1 MWMKVIM
8 KRDQT
13 ARSRYHNQKPKEPS
27 TLKILLMGNPNV
39 GKSVI
44 FSRLTGIEVISA
56 NYPGTTVEYTEGR
69 MKLGTQ
75 MATLV
80 DAPGVYSLDPTS
92 RVEEVSRKI
101 FLKGADVVVNVIDAT
116 NLERNLNLTLQI
128 LEWGVPTV
136 VALNLWDAATRKGI
150 EIDVPA
156 LERELG
162 VPVVPTVAVSG
173 QGIRDLVAALAGVKA
188 PRVIHFTTSDKRWAR
203 IGEIA
208 TRTQK
213 VMHRHPSLFDK
224 LEDISI
230 KPLTGIPI
238 AMLVLYFS
246 FRLVI
251 DAGELLQF
259 RVTDP
264 VFSAYSQ
271 FIGKVIESH
280 ISSPLLRD
288 ILIGTSPQLL
298 KSFGILTTG
307 LYIPLGV
314 VLPFLIPFYLVLGAL
329 EDIGYLPRLSIIL
342 DAFMHRI
349 GLHGAA
355 ILPCVLGMGCS
366 VPAVLS
372 VRILES
378 PKQRYLAA
386 TLLTMAIPCASQSAM
401 IFGMLA
407 PHGLRYILYVYLS
420 LFTTFAVTGFLLH
433 RFIGGESPEIFL
445 EIPPYRMPNFYSLF
459 KKTFIRI
466 REFLKEAVPYIALG
480 MIVMNFFYL
489 SGLMHLIGEALRPVV
504 SGLLGLPSD
513 AATALIIGFLR
524 KDVGIGM
531 FAPLG
536 MTAGQLVVASV
547 VLAMYF
553 PCVATLMVMLRELG
567 VSGTLKSMAL
577 RLTAAFLVGTTL
589 HFLLV

>member
-1 MWMKVIM
+1 MKH
-8 KRDQT
+8 Q
-13 ARSRYHNQKPKEPS
+13 PS

-69 MKLGTQ
+69 MKVGAQ

-101 FLKGADVVVNVIDAT
+101 FSMGADVVVNVIDAT

-156 LERELG
+156 LEKELG
-162 VPVVPTVAVSG
+162 VSVVPTVAVSG
-173 QGIRDLVAALAGVKA
+173 QGIRDLVDALARARA
-188 PRVIHFTTSDKRWAR
+188 PPVMRFASPDQRWAR

-208 TRTQK
+208 TGTQK
-213 VMHRHPSLFDK
+213 VMHRHPSFFDR

-246 FRLVI
+246 FWLVI
-251 DAGELLQF
+251 EAGELLQS
-259 RVTDP
+259 RITDP
-264 VFSAYSQ
+264 IFTAYSR
-271 FIGKVIESH
+271 FICEVAESH
-280 ISSPLLRD
+280 ISSPLLREV
-288 ILIGTSPQLL
+288 LTGTSPELL

-314 VLPFLIPFYLVLGAL
+314 VLPFLIPFYLVLGIL
-329 EDIGYLPRLSIIL
+329 EDIGYLPRLGIIL

-386 TLLTMAIPCASQSAM
+386 TLMTMAIPCASQSAM

-407 PHGLRYILYVYLS
+407 PYGLRYILAVYLS

-445 EIPPYRMPNFYSLF
+445 EIPPYRMPNLSSLF

-489 SGLMHLIGEALRPVV
+489 SGLMHFIGEALRPVV

-531 FAPLG
+531 FAPLD
-536 MTAGQLVVASV
+536 MTAAQLVVASV

-553 PCVATLMVMLRELG
+553 PCVATFMVMLRELG
-567 VSGTLKSMAL
+567 VSGTLKSVAL
-577 RLTAAFLVGTTL
+577 RLVAALLAGTSL
-589 HFLLV
+589 HFLLA

>member
-1 MWMKVIM
+1 
-8 KRDQT
+8 
-13 ARSRYHNQKPKEPS
+13 
-27 TLKILLMGNPNV
+27 MGNPNV

-44 FSRLTGIEVISA
+44 FSRLTGIDVISA

-69 MKLGTQ
+69 MKLGEQ

-80 DAPGVYSLDPTS
+80 DAPGVYSLDPTT

-128 LEWGVPTV
+128 LEWGVPTI
-136 VALNLWDAATRKGI
+136 VALNLWDVATRTGI
-150 EIDVPA
+150 EIDVKA
-156 LERELG
+156 LEKELG
-162 VPVVPTVAVSG
+162 VPVVATVAVSG
-173 QGIRDLVAALAGVKA
+173 QGIRNLVGALKEARS
-188 PRVIHFTTSDKRWAR
+188 PPITHFDSSDQRWAR

-208 TRTQK
+208 ARTQK
-213 VMHRHPSLFDK
+213 VMHRHPSFFDH
-224 LEDISI
+224 LEDLSI
-230 KPLTGIPI
+230 KPLTGIPF
-238 AMLVLYFS
+238 ALLALYLSFS
-246 FRLVI
+246 LVI
-251 DAGELLQF
+251 RVGELLQLKI
-259 RVTDP
+259 TDP
-264 VFSAYSQ
+264 IFITYSQ
-271 FIGKVIESH
+271 FISEVVESH

-314 VLPFLIPFYLVLGAL
+314 VLPFLIPFYLVLGVL

-386 TLLTMAIPCASQSAM
+386 TLMTMAIPCASQSAM

-407 PHGLRYILYVYLS
+407 PYGLRYILAVYLS
-420 LFTTFAVTGFLLH
+420 FFTTFAVTGFLLH

-445 EIPPYRMPNFYSLF
+445 EIPPYRMPNLLSLF

-480 MIVMNFFYL
+480 MIVMNFFFL
-489 SGLMHLIGEALRPVV
+489 SGLMHLIGETMRPVV

-524 KDVGIGM
+524 KDIGIGM
-531 FAPLG
+531 FAPLD
-536 MTAGQLVVASV
+536 MNAVQLVIASV
-547 VLAMYF
+547 VLALYF
-553 PCVATLMVMLRELG
+553 PCVATFMVMLKELG
-567 VSGTLKSMAL
+567 VLGTLKSVAL
-577 RLTAAFLVGTTL
+577 RLVAALLVGTCL
-589 HFLLV
+589 HFLLD

>member
-1 MWMKVIM
+1 
-8 KRDQT
+8 
-13 ARSRYHNQKPKEPS
+13 
-27 TLKILLMGNPNV
+27 LKILLMGNPNV

-44 FSRLTGIEVISA
+44 FSRLTGIEVVSA
-56 NYPGTTVEYTEGR
+56 NYPGTTVEYMEGR
-69 MKLGTQ
+69 MKLGEE

-92 RVEEVSRKI
+92 NVEEVTRKI
-101 FLKGADVVVNVIDAT
+101 FAQGADVIVNVIDST

-128 LEWGVPTV
+128 LEWGLPTV
-136 VALNLWDAATRKGI
+136 VALNLWDVATHKGI
-150 EIDVPA
+150 EIETSA
-156 LERELG
+156 LENELG
-162 VPVVPTVAVSG
+162 VQVVPTVAVSG
-173 QGIRDLVAALAGVKA
+173 QGIYELVEALASA
-188 PRVIHFTTSDKRWAR
+188 RATPPLHFDSPDQRWAR

-208 TRTQK
+208 AKTQK
-213 VMHRHPSLFDK
+213 VLHRHPSIFDK

-238 AMLVLYFS
+238 ALLVLYLAFS
-246 FRLVI
+246 LVI
-251 DAGELLQF
+251 EVGEFLISI
-259 RVTDP
+259 TDP
-264 VFSAYSQ
+264 IFLAYSI
-271 FIGKVIESH
+271 FISAFVESH
-280 ISSPLLRD
+280 ISSELIQE
-288 ILIGTSPQLL
+288 ILIGSSPELL

-307 LYIPLGV
+307 LYIPFGI
-314 VLPFLIPFYLVLGAL
+314 VLPFLIPFYLILGVL

-378 PKQRYLAA
+378 PKQRYLAV
-386 TLLTMAIPCASQSAM
+386 TLMTMAIPCAAQSAM

-407 PHGLRYILYVYLS
+407 PYGLKYIFMVYLT
-420 LFTTFAVTGFLLH
+420 LFLTFVITGFILH
-433 RFIGGESPEIFL
+433 RIIGGESPEIFM
-445 EIPPYRMPNFYSLF
+445 EIPPYRMPNTGSLL
-459 KKTFIRI
+459 KKTFIRT

-489 SGLMHLIGEALRPVV
+489 SGLMHLIGEVLRPVV

-513 AATALIIGFLR
+513 AATPLIIGFLR
-524 KDVGIGM
+524 KDTGIAM

-536 MTAGQLVVASV
+536 MSPEQLVIASV

-553 PCVATLMVMLRELG
+553 PCIATFMVMLKELG
-567 VSGTLKSMAL
+567 VPGTMKSVAL
-577 RLTAAFLVGTTL
+577 RLVAALVVGTIL
-589 HFLLV
+589 NLLLL

>member
-1 MWMKVIM
+1 M
-8 KRDQT
+8 
-13 ARSRYHNQKPKEPS
+13 
-27 TLKILLMGNPNV
+27 KILLMGNPNV

-44 FSRLTGIEVISA
+44 FSRLTGIDVISA

-69 MKLGTQ
+69 MKLGEQ
-75 MATLV
+75 MATIV
-80 DAPGVYSLDPTS
+80 DAPGVYSLDPTT

-128 LEWGVPTV
+128 LEWGVPTI
-136 VALNLWDAATRKGI
+136 VALNLWDVATRKGI
-150 EIDVPA
+150 DIDVKA
-156 LERELG
+156 LEKELG
-162 VPVVPTVAVSG
+162 VPVVATVAVSG
-173 QGIRDLVAALAGVKA
+173 QGIRDLVSTLNEVREVRSSPIA
-188 PRVIHFTTSDKRWAR
+188 HFDSADKRWAR

-208 TRTQK
+208 ARTQK
-213 VMHRHPSLFDK
+213 VMHRHPSIFDR
-224 LEDISI
+224 LEDFSI
-230 KPLTGIPI
+230 KPITGIPF
-238 AMLVLYFS
+238 ALLALYLSFS
-246 FRLVI
+246 LVI
-251 DAGELLQF
+251 EAGELLQLKI
-259 RVTDP
+259 TDP
-264 VFSAYSQ
+264 IFAVYSQ
-271 FIGKVIESH
+271 FISDLVESH

-314 VLPFLIPFYLVLGAL
+314 VLPFLIPFYLVLGVL

-386 TLLTMAIPCASQSAM
+386 TLMTMAIPCASQSAM

-407 PHGLRYILYVYLS
+407 PYGLRYILAVYLS
-420 LFTTFAVTGFLLH
+420 LFTTFALTGFLLH

-445 EIPPYRMPNFYSLF
+445 EIPPYRMPNLLSLF

-480 MIVMNFFYL
+480 MIVMNFFFL
-489 SGLMHLIGEALRPVV
+489 SGLMHLIGETMRPIV
-504 SGLLGLPSD
+504 SGILGLPSD

-531 FAPLG
+531 FAPLD
-536 MTAGQLVVASV
+536 MNAVQLVIASV
-547 VLAMYF
+547 VLALYF
-553 PCVATLMVMLRELG
+553 PCVATFMVMLKELG
-567 VSGTLKSMAL
+567 VFGTLKSVAL
-577 RLTAAFLVGTTL
+577 RLVAALLVGTIL
-589 HFLLV
+589 HLLLT

>member
-1 MWMKVIM
+1 M
-8 KRDQT
+8 
-13 ARSRYHNQKPKEPS
+13 

-44 FSRLTGIEVISA
+44 FSRLTGIGVISA
-56 NYPGTTVEYTEGR
+56 NYPGTTVEYTEGSI
-69 MKLGTQ
+69 KLGDQT
-75 MATLV
+75 ATLV
-80 DAPGVYSLDPTS
+80 DAPGVYSLDPTT
-92 RVEEVSRKI
+92 RVEAVSRKI
-101 FLKGADVVVNVIDAT
+101 FSKGADVVVNVIDAT
-116 NLERNLNLTLQI
+116 NLERNLYLSLQI
-128 LEWGVPTV
+128 LESGMPTV
-136 VALNLWDAATRKGI
+136 VALNLWDAAVKKGI
-150 EIDVPA
+150 EIDVQA

-173 QGIRDLVAALAGVKA
+173 QGIRDLVEKLTKA
-188 PRVIHFTTSDKRWAR
+188 RAPPAVHFESADQRWAR

-208 TRTQK
+208 SRTQK
-213 VMHRHPSLFDK
+213 VVHRHPSVFDH

-238 AMLVLYFS
+238 AILILYLAFS
-246 FRLVI
+246 LVI
-251 DAGELLQF
+251 EIGE
-259 RVTDP
+259 RVIENITDP
-264 VFSAYSQ
+264 IFIAYSD
-271 FIGKVIESH
+271 FITALVNSN
-280 ISSPLLRD
+280 ISSPIVRE
-288 ILIGTSPQLL
+288 ILIGNTPELMR
-298 KSFGILTTG
+298 SFGIFTTG

-314 VLPFLIPFYLVLGAL
+314 VLPFLIPFYLVLGIL

-378 PKQRYLAA
+378 PKQKYLAA
-386 TLLTMAIPCASQSAM
+386 TLMTMAIPCASQTAM

-407 PHGLRYILYVYLS
+407 PFGLRYIVAVYLS
-420 LFTTFAVTGFLLH
+420 LFIAFVATGFLLH
-433 RFIGGESPEIFL
+433 KVVGGESPEIFL
-445 EIPPYRMPNFYSLF
+445 EIPPYRMPDLNSLI
-459 KKTFIRI
+459 KKTYIRI
-466 REFLKEAVPYIALG
+466 REFLKEAVPYIAIG

-489 SGLMHLIGEALRPVV
+489 TGLMHFIGEALRPLV
-504 SGLLGLPSD
+504 SGFLGLPSD

-531 FAPLG
+531 FAPLD
-536 MTAGQLVVASV
+536 MTAKQLVIASV

-553 PCVATLMVMLRELG
+553 PCVATFMVMLKELG
-567 VSGTLKSMAL
+567 VSGTIKSVAL
-577 RLTAAFLVGTTL
+577 RLVAALLMGGAL
-589 HFLLV
+589 HILLA

>member
-1 MWMKVIM
+1 M
-8 KRDQT
+8 
-13 ARSRYHNQKPKEPS
+13 
-27 TLKILLMGNPNV
+27 KILLMGNPNV

-69 MKLGTQ
+69 MKLGEQ
-75 MATLV
+75 MATIV
-80 DAPGVYSLDPTS
+80 DAPGVYSLDPTTS
-92 RVEEVSRKI
+92 VEEVSRMI
-101 FLKGADVVVNVIDAT
+101 FSKGADVVVNVIDAT

-128 LEWGVPTV
+128 LERGVPTV
-136 VALNLWDAATRKGI
+136 VALNLWDVATRKGI
-150 EIDVPA
+150 EIDLDA
-156 LERELG
+156 LEKELG
-162 VPVVPTVAVSG
+162 VPVVATVAVSG
-173 QGIRDLVAALAGVKA
+173 QGIRDLVEVLAKA
-188 PRVIHFTTSDKRWAR
+188 KTPPAIHFASPDQRWAR

-208 TRTQK
+208 ARTQK
-213 VMHRHPSLFDK
+213 VMHRHPSIFDR

-238 AMLVLYFS
+238 AVLVLYLSFS
-246 FRLVI
+246 LVI
-251 DAGELLQF
+251 EAGELLQLNI
-259 RVTDP
+259 TDP
-264 VFSAYSQ
+264 IFIAYSQ
-271 FIGKVIESH
+271 FISNVVESH
-280 ISSPLLRD
+280 ISSPLLHD
-288 ILIGTSPQLL
+288 ILIGTSPELL

-314 VLPFLIPFYLVLGAL
+314 VLPFLVPFYLVLGIL

-386 TLLTMAIPCASQSAM
+386 TLMTMAIPCASQSAM

-407 PHGLRYILYVYLS
+407 PYGLRYILVVYMS
-420 LFTTFAVTGFLLH
+420 LFATFAVTGFLLH

-445 EIPPYRMPNFYSLF
+445 EIPPYRMPNLRSLI

-480 MIVMNFFYL
+480 MIVMNIFFL
-489 SGLMHLIGEALRPVV
+489 SGLMHLIGETMRPVV

-531 FAPLG
+531 FAPLD
-536 MTAGQLVVASV
+536 MTASQLVVASV

-553 PCVATLMVMLRELG
+553 PCVATFMVMLKELG
-567 VSGTLKSMAL
+567 ISGTLKSVAL
-577 RLTAAFLVGTTL
+577 RLVAALLVGTSL
-589 HFLLV
+589 HFILA

>member
-1 MWMKVIM
+1 M
-8 KRDQT
+8 
-13 ARSRYHNQKPKEPS
+13 
-27 TLKILLMGNPNV
+27 KILLMGNPNV

-44 FSRLTGIEVISA
+44 FSRLTGIDVISA

-69 MKLGTQ
+69 MKLGEQ

-80 DAPGVYSLDPTS
+80 DAPGVYSLDPTT

-128 LEWGVPTV
+128 LEWGVPTII
-136 VALNLWDAATRKGI
+136 ALNLWDVATRKGI
-150 EIDVPA
+150 EIDVKA
-156 LERELG
+156 LEKELG
-162 VPVVPTVAVSG
+162 VPVVATVAVSG
-173 QGIRDLVAALAGVKA
+173 QGIRDLVGALNEVRDAREVREVRSSPITNFDSA
-188 PRVIHFTTSDKRWAR
+188 DKRWAR

-208 TRTQK
+208 ARTQK
-213 VMHRHPSLFDK
+213 VMHRHPSIFDR
-224 LEDISI
+224 LEDFSI
-230 KPLTGIPI
+230 KPLTGIPF
-238 AMLVLYFS
+238 AMLALYLSFS
-246 FRLVI
+246 LVI
-251 DAGELLQF
+251 EAGELLQLKI
-259 RVTDP
+259 TDP
-264 VFSAYSQ
+264 IFIAYSQ
-271 FIGKVIESH
+271 FISEVVESH

-314 VLPFLIPFYLVLGAL
+314 VLPFLIPFYLVLGVL

-386 TLLTMAIPCASQSAM
+386 TLMTMAIPCASQSAM

-407 PHGLRYILYVYLS
+407 PYGLRYILAVYLS
-420 LFTTFAVTGFLLH
+420 LFTTFALTGFLLH

-445 EIPPYRMPNFYSLF
+445 EIPPYRMPNLLSLF

-480 MIVMNFFYL
+480 MIVMNFFFL
-489 SGLMHLIGEALRPVV
+489 SGLMHQIGETMRPVV

-531 FAPLG
+531 FAPLD
-536 MTAGQLVVASV
+536 MNAVQLTIASV
-547 VLAMYF
+547 VLALYF
-553 PCVATLMVMLRELG
+553 PCVATFMVMLKELG
-567 VSGTLKSMAL
+567 ILGTVKSVAL
-577 RLTAAFLVGTTL
+577 RLVAALLVGTAL
-589 HFLLV
+589 HLLLA

>member
-1 MWMKVIM
+1 
-8 KRDQT
+8 
-13 ARSRYHNQKPKEPS
+13 
-27 TLKILLMGNPNV
+27 MGNPNV

-44 FSRLTGIEVISA
+44 FSRLTGIDVISA

-69 MKLGTQ
+69 MKLGEQ

-80 DAPGVYSLDPTS
+80 DAPGVYSLDPTT

-101 FLKGADVVVNVIDAT
+101 FLNGADVVVNVIDAT
-116 NLERNLNLTLQI
+116 NLERNLFLTLQI
-128 LEWGVPTV
+128 LEKDVPTI
-136 VALNLWDAATRKGI
+136 VALNLWDVATRKGI
-150 EIDVPA
+150 LIDAKA
-156 LERELG
+156 LEKELG
-162 VPVVPTVAVSG
+162 VPVVATVAVSG
-173 QGIRDLVAALAGVKA
+173 QGIRDLVCALKKAGKA
-188 PRVIHFTTSDKRWAR
+188 SQPHALHFDSSDQRWAR

-208 TRTQK
+208 AQTQK
-213 VMHRHPSLFDK
+213 VMHRHPSIFDH
-224 LEDISI
+224 LEDLSI
-230 KPLTGIPI
+230 KPLTGIPLAI
-238 AMLVLYFS
+238 LALYLSFS
-246 FRLVI
+246 LVI
-251 DAGELLQF
+251 EVGELLQLKI
-259 RVTDP
+259 TDP
-264 VFSAYSQ
+264 IFFAYSQ
-271 FIGKVIESH
+271 FISEVVENH

-288 ILIGTSPQLL
+288 ILIGTSPELL

-314 VLPFLIPFYLVLGAL
+314 VLPFLIPFYLVLGML

-386 TLLTMAIPCASQSAM
+386 TLMTMAIPCASQSAM

-407 PHGLRYILYVYLS
+407 PYGLRYILAVYLT
-420 LFTTFAVTGFLLH
+420 LFCTFALTGFLLH

-445 EIPPYRMPNFYSLF
+445 EIPPYRMPNLLSLF

-480 MIVMNFFYL
+480 MIAMNFFFL
-489 SGLMHLIGEALRPVV
+489 TGLMHLIGDAMRPVV

-536 MTAGQLVVASV
+536 MNAVQLVIASV
-547 VLAMYF
+547 VLAMYL
-553 PCVATLMVMLRELG
+553 PCVATFMVMLKELG
-567 VSGTLKSMAL
+567 VGGTMKSIAL
-577 RLTAAFLVGTTL
+577 RLVAALLVGTIL
-589 HFLLV
+589 HLILA

>member
-1 MWMKVIM
+1 M
-8 KRDQT
+8 
-13 ARSRYHNQKPKEPS
+13 
-27 TLKILLMGNPNV
+27 KILLMGNPNV

-69 MKLGTQ
+69 MKLGEQ

-101 FLKGADVVVNVIDAT
+101 FSKGADVVVNVIDAT

-128 LEWGVPTV
+128 LECGVPTV

-150 EIDVPA
+150 EIDVAA
-156 LERELG
+156 LEKELG
-162 VPVVPTVAVSG
+162 VAVIPTVAVSG
-173 QGIRDLVAALAGVKA
+173 LGIRDLVEALAGAKT
-188 PRVIHFTTSDKRWAR
+188 PPPMHFDSPDQRWAR

-208 TRTQK
+208 ARTQK

-238 AMLVLYFS
+238 ALLALYFS
-246 FRLVI
+246 FSLVI
-251 DAGELLQF
+251 ETGELVIG

-264 VFSAYSQ
+264 IFIAYSQ
-271 FIGKVIESH
+271 FISSVVESH
-280 ISSPLLRD
+280 ISSPLLRE
-288 ILIGTSPQLL
+288 ILIGNSPELL

-314 VLPFLIPFYLVLGAL
+314 VLPFLIPFYLVLGVL

-378 PKQRYLAA
+378 PKQRYLAV
-386 TLLTMAIPCASQSAM
+386 TLMTMAIPCASQTAM

-407 PHGLRYILYVYLS
+407 PYGLRYILAVYLS
-420 LFTTFAVTGFLLH
+420 LFITFAVTGFLLH

-445 EIPPYRMPNFYSLF
+445 EIPPYRMPDLGSLL

-480 MIVMNFFYL
+480 MMVMNFFYL
-489 SGLMHLIGEALRPVV
+489 SGLMHLIGETMRPVV

-531 FAPLG
+531 FAPLD
-536 MTAGQLVVASV
+536 MTAAQLVVASV

-553 PCVATLMVMLRELG
+553 PCVATFMVMLKELG
-567 VSGTLKSMAL
+567 VLGTLKSVAL
-577 RLTAAFLVGTTL
+577 RLVAALLVGTAL
-589 HFLLV
+589 HFLLT

>member
-1 MWMKVIM
+1 M
-8 KRDQT
+8 
-13 ARSRYHNQKPKEPS
+13 
-27 TLKILLMGNPNV
+27 KILLMGNPNV

-44 FSRLTGIEVISA
+44 FSRLTGIEVVSA

-69 MKLGTQ
+69 MKLGEQ

-80 DAPGVYSLDPTS
+80 DPPGVYSLDPTS
-92 RVEEVSRKI
+92 NVEEVTRQI
-101 FLKGADVVVNVIDAT
+101 FSQGADVIVNVIDST

-128 LEWGVPTV
+128 LEWGLPTV
-136 VALNLWDAATRKGI
+136 VALNLWDVATHKGI
-150 EIDVPA
+150 EIDPAA
-156 LERELG
+156 LEEELG
-162 VPVVPTVAVSG
+162 VSVVPTVAVSG
-173 QGIRDLVAALAGVKA
+173 QGIYDLVEAITSARA
-188 PRVIHFTTSDKRWAR
+188 PPPLHFESSDQRWAR

-208 TRTQK
+208 GKTQK
-213 VMHRHPSLFDK
+213 VLHRHPSIFDQ

-238 AMLVLYFS
+238 ALLVLYLSFS
-246 FRLVI
+246 LVI
-251 DAGELLQF
+251 KVGELLQQKI
-259 RVTDP
+259 TDP
-264 VFSAYSQ
+264 IFLAYSH
-271 FIGKVIESH
+271 FISDIVESH
-280 ISSPLLRD
+280 VSSTLLKD
-288 ILIGTSPQLL
+288 LLIGTSPELL

-314 VLPFLIPFYLVLGAL
+314 VLPFLIPFYLLLGIL
-329 EDIGYLPRLSIIL
+329 EDIGYLPRLSVIL
-342 DAFMHRI
+342 DALMHRI

-386 TLLTMAIPCASQSAM
+386 TLMTMAIPCASQSAM
-401 IFGMLA
+401 IFGILA
-407 PHGLRYILYVYLS
+407 PYGLKYIFIVYMT
-420 LFTTFAVTGFLLH
+420 LFSTFVITGFLLH

-445 EIPPYRMPNFYSLF
+445 EIPPYRMPNLGSLL

-489 SGLMHLIGEALRPVV
+489 SGLMQVIGRDLRPLI

-531 FAPLG
+531 FAPLD
-536 MTAGQLVVASV
+536 MTPEQFVIASV

-553 PCVATLMVMLRELG
+553 PCVATFMVMLKELG
-567 VSGTLKSMAL
+567 VLDTVKSVGL
-577 RLTAAFLVGTTL
+577 RLVAALIVGTIL
-589 HFLLV
+589 HLLLG

>member
-1 MWMKVIM
+1 
-8 KRDQT
+8 
-13 ARSRYHNQKPKEPS
+13 
-27 TLKILLMGNPNV
+27 MGNPNV

-44 FSRLTGIEVISA
+44 FSRLTGIEVVSA

-69 MKLGTQ
+69 MKLGEE

-92 RVEEVSRKI
+92 HVEEVARQI
-101 FLKGADVVVNVIDAT
+101 FAQGADVIVNVIDST

-128 LEWGVPTV
+128 LEWGLPTV
-136 VALNLWDAATRKGI
+136 VALNLWDVATRKGI
-150 EIDVPA
+150 EIDTLA
-156 LERELG
+156 LEKELG
-162 VPVVPTVAVSG
+162 VSVVPTVAVSG
-173 QGIRDLVAALAGVKA
+173 QGIYELVEALALA
-188 PRVIHFTTSDKRWAR
+188 RTPPPLHFDSPDQRWAR

-208 TRTQK
+208 AKTQK
-213 VMHRHPSLFDK
+213 VLHRHPSIFDK
-224 LEDISI
+224 MEDISI
-230 KPLTGIPI
+230 KPFTGIPI
-238 AMLVLYFS
+238 ALLVLYLAFS
-246 FRLVI
+246 LVI
-251 DAGELLQF
+251 EVGEFLISI
-259 RVTDP
+259 TDP
-264 VFSAYSQ
+264 IFLAYSQ
-271 FIGKVIESH
+271 FISEVVESH
-280 ISSPLLRD
+280 ISSSLLRD
-288 ILIGTSPQLL
+288 ILIGTSPELL

-314 VLPFLIPFYLVLGAL
+314 VLPFLIPFYLVLGML

-386 TLLTMAIPCASQSAM
+386 TLMTMAIPCASQSAM

-407 PHGLRYILYVYLS
+407 PYGLKYILTVYLT
-420 LFTTFAVTGFLLH
+420 LFCTFVVTGFILH
-433 RFIGGESPEIFL
+433 RFIGGESPEIFM
-445 EIPPYRMPNFYSLF
+445 EIPPYRMPNPGSLF
-459 KKTFIRI
+459 RKTFIRV

-489 SGLMHLIGEALRPVV
+489 SGLMHIIGEALRPVV

-513 AATALIIGFLR
+513 AATVLIIGFLR

-531 FAPLG
+531 FAPLDLSPQ
-536 MTAGQLVVASV
+536 QLVVASV

-553 PCVATLMVMLRELG
+553 PCVATFMVMLKELG
-567 VSGTLKSMAL
+567 VSGTLKSVAL
-577 RLTAAFLVGTTL
+577 RLVAALLVGTAL
-589 HFLLV
+589 HLIIFNF